1 MSSSHHPQS
10 DASNERLH
18 AFLEDIL
25 RCTCSNTTPL
35 DWEDLLPLTEF
46 TINNTVSATTGFS
59 PFFLNNL
66 TVPLTPQDLVVNI
79 PEVAP
84 PSVATFLRQ
93 NESVY
98 NQAITNIAKAH
109 ERQRLHY
116 NSSHQPKQFALG
128 QKVLLKTEF
137 LTWTGLTEAGRH
149 FKQPYIGPFTICK
162 VISKGRAY
170 ELDFGSLDIRIH
182 PVQPLSR
189 LELYNDSAQEPLP
202 LPMDVT
208 EAGQELFEISH
219 IVSSKVVRGIKQ
231 YLVRYQGYGPEYD
244 MWINA
249 DELVDAEEM
258 IAQYEQ

>member
-1 MSSSHHPQS
+1 M
-10 DASNERLH
+10 
-18 AFLEDIL
+18 
-25 RCTCSNTTPL
+25 
-35 DWEDLLPLTEF
+35 
-46 TINNTVSATTGFS
+46 
-59 PFFLNNL
+59 
-66 TVPLTPQDLVVNI
+66 
-79 PEVAP
+79 
-84 PSVATFLRQ
+84 
-93 NESVY
+93 
-98 NQAITNIAKAH
+98 
-109 ERQRLHY
+109 
-116 NSSHQPKQFALG
+116 
-128 QKVLLKTEF
+128 
-137 LTWTGLTEAGRH
+137 
-149 FKQPYIGPFTICK
+149 
-162 VISKGRAY
+162 
-170 ELDFGSLDIRIH
+170 DFGSLDIRIH